1 MLAADLPRIGY
12 SRHVFDERAQA
23 SLGLLAEPLRL
34 LLLRDVLRDL
44 RDTPQFSLIIVQ
56 RRQDR
61 GCPEPRSILAHKP
74 VLFLGPAFARR
85 FEVFLWP
92 ATPYIFFGEEHG
104 EVLSDDLLRLIA
116 LEAFGTSVPA
126 GDASLRVEREDRVVP
141 HAFHQRA
148 EVFLVPAQELPLA
161 LGLQRTTLRP
171 RPRGAQ
177 GLDKQADERPF
188 HEEHEKRHGL
198 QAEPRQG
205 ACRWEEK
212 VVCGQTSC
220 ERREQSW
227 SEATVPGAYHYGA
240 EDQQERSPLHDQG
253 IEEQLDQ
260 ERQPDGQHG
269 NAVPQEWRSV
279 FHGGQLDRV
288 PVESRGRVIPLLACS
303 GSHSHLSLRP

>member
-61 GCPEPRSILAHKP
+61 GCPEPRSILAHTP

-85 FEVFLWP
+85 FEVSLGP
-92 ATPYIFFGEEHG
+92 ATHYGLFGEEHG

-126 GDASLRVEREDRVVP
+126 GDASLRVEREDGVIP
-141 HAFHQRA
+141 HAFYQRA
-148 EVFLVPAQELPLA
+148 EVFLVPAQAFSVA
-161 LGLQRTTLRP
+161 LGFQLATLSP

-177 GLDKQADERPF
+177 RLGQQADERPF
-188 HEEHEKRHGL
+188 QEEHEKRHGL
-198 QAEPRQG
+198 QVEHRQG
-205 ACRWEEK
+205 ARRWEE
-212 VVCGQTSC
+212 
-220 ERREQSW
+220 
-227 SEATVPGAYHYGA
+227 
-240 EDQQERSPLHDQG
+240 
-253 IEEQLDQ
+253 
-260 ERQPDGQHG
+260 
-269 NAVPQEWRSV
+269 
-279 FHGGQLDRV
+279 
-288 PVESRGRVIPLLACS
+288 
-303 GSHSHLSLRP
+303 